1 MRIGVV
7 GAIVTALCCF
17 TPALVITLG
26 LIGLSAYAG
35 YLDYVLFPTL
45 AVFVGLII
53 YALHRQN
60 QVEACCDPDEPDISG
75 DKND

>member
-60 QVEACCDPDEPDISG
+60 QAKACCDIDETIVPG
-75 DKND
+75 EQND